1 MSLRAGACGYLT
13 STLAGHDVMPH
24 GLEAVHATAPP
35 GTQDWANMAS
45 CHFPGD
51 PTACSA
57 VEGALVASPVTLQA
71 SAALHA
77 AVLSRQ
83 PAVYVTPASSSFRQQ
98 VTIATERLLWLCRAA
113 CLDHWPISAAARS
126 QRHPW
131 LEGTR
136 QVSCPVGHSAVTQL
150 MSHCCSPCLSSPP
163 HCISGPYILQLW
175 GAIPQP
181 SLVSSSLTVQLSQ
194 QTRFRLPVRM
204 QQRGRGSLDRS
215 S

>member
-1 MSLRAGACGYLT
+1 MFCSGGC
-13 STLAGHDVMPH
+13 
-24 GLEAVHATAPP
+24 P
-35 GTQDWANMAS
+35 GRQS
-45 CHFPGD
+45 SD
-51 PTACSA
+51 PTGKCCTTCCRAEPAACC
-57 VEGALVASPVTLQA
+57 V
-71 SAALHA
+71 
-77 AVLSRQ
+77 
-83 PAVYVTPASSSFRQQ
+83 VYTCISSFRQQ
-98 VTIATERLLWLCRAA
+98 VTIATERLLWLCRAP

-136 QVSCPVGHSAVTQL
+136 QVSCPSGHSAVTQL

-163 HCISGPYILQLW
+163 HPISGPYILQLW